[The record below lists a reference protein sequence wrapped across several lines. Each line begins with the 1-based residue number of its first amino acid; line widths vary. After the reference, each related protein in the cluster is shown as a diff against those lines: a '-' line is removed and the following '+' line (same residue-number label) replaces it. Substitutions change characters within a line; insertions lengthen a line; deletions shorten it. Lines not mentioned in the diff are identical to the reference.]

1 MKTATVYRLVKA
13 DHVCPFGLKALDL
26 LQRKGY
32 EIEDKPLNNDAETQA
47 VKDKFNVTTTPQ
59 ILINGE
65 RVGGYDDL
73 QAYFGKKVA

>member
-32 EIEDKPLNNDAETQA
+32 EIEDKPLNNDAETKRSKTNSMSLPPRKYLLMA
-47 VKDKFNVTTTPQ
+47 S
-59 ILINGE
+59 
-65 RVGGYDDL
+65 
-73 QAYFGKKVA
+73 A